1 MGHTNQ
7 ADQPSSNGLACSH
20 MTNVPC
26 PCCGYLTLT
35 ARSRFEVCPVC
46 IWEDDG
52 QDDADA
58 HEVRGGPNGM
68 LSLFEGRANFAVI
81 GAADPRHVQKTRRPR
96 ASEVAGAP
104 PHGVAPR
111 RRVAAALR
119 AAVVAHERGAFG
131 DIGLLHDQLEAMS
144 LEPAD
149 RDVSIAIN
157 FLDGWCDSSNHNWS
171 YYEPL
176 VAADWPALASRLAAD
191 LESGTPIADA
201 VRDQFEFTPS
211 RGPLAWVRDL
221 FRK

>member
-1 MGHTNQ
+1 
-7 ADQPSSNGLACSH
+7 
-20 MTNVPC
+20 MTNIPC

-58 HEVRGGPNGM
+58 LEVRGGPNGM
-68 LSLFEGRANFAVI
+68 LSLSEGRANFAVV

-96 ASEVAGAP
+96 ASEVAGAL
-104 PHGVAPR
+104 PHVSPR
-111 RRVAAALR
+111 HRVAAALR

-131 DIGLLHDQLEAMS
+131 DIGLLHNQLEGMS
-144 LEPAD
+144 LGPAD

-157 FLDGWCDSSNHNWS
+157 FLDGWCDSSNHDWS
-171 YYEPL
+171 NYEPL

-221 FRK
+221 FRE

>member
-1 MGHTNQ
+1 MGHTSQ
-7 ADQPSSNGLACSH
+7 ADRPSSIGLECSL

-26 PCCGYLTLT
+26 PCCGHLTLS
-35 ARSRFEVCPVC
+35 ASSRFETCPVC
-46 IWEDDG
+46 RREDDG
-52 QDDADA
+52 QDDA
-58 HEVRGGPNGM
+58 
-68 LSLFEGRANFAVI
+68 
-81 GAADPRHVQKTRRPR
+81 GARPQI
-96 ASEVAGAP
+96 S
-104 PHGVAPR
+104 PR

-131 DIGLLHDQLEAMS
+131 DIGLLHDQLEGMS

-157 FLDGWCDSSNHNWS
+157 FLDGWCDSSNHDWS

-191 LESGTPIADA
+191 LESGAPIADA

-211 RGPLAWVRDL
+211 SGPLAWVRDL